1 MLGVTLRVCADEA
14 VREDGATC
22 SHVEDAATSE
32 PGLWN
37 NRAFQICRE
46 NAAGKE
52 AAFDK
57 RLEKLAQVGLDLFIP
72 KLFFYKMHCP
82 DLRIFSKFAVNCII
96 PAAGTFCI

>member
-22 SHVEDAATSE
+22 SYVEDAATSE

-72 KLFFYKMHCP
+72 KLFF
-82 DLRIFSKFAVNCII
+82 L
-96 PAAGTFCI
+96 